1 MFNPNERVVAR
12 TSASAGSFSVIQ
24 PPAGIGNF
32 HFVVLSM
39 LRATQL
45 IRGCLPKVEGKHKPT
60 VIAQFEVAEG
70 KITSLI
76 GPHANPPEKALR
88 RIDEVALP
96 V

>member
-1 MFNPNERVVAR
+1 MSEPRVFPR

-24 PPAGIGNF
+24 APAGIGNF

-39 LRATQL
+39 LRAAQL
-45 IRGCLPKVEGKHKPT
+45 IRGCLPKVEGLHKPT

-70 KITSLI
+70 KIVALV
-76 GPHANPPEKALR
+76 GPHATIPERLR
-88 RIDEVALP
+88 QPVEEVALP

>member
-1 MFNPNERVVAR
+1 MSNPNERVRAR

-24 PPAGIGNF
+24 PPAGVGNF

-39 LRATQL
+39 LRAAQL

-76 GPHANPPEKALR
+76 GPHATPPEKVGR
-88 RIDEVALP
+88 RVEEVAVP